1 MILKSLVDDRP
12 ALLNVLAYMSL
23 ECPDTSSDCP
33 WQGYEHGAEI
43 FFQGEDCEQIMDVF
57 ASGLAVVGA
66 GIQVSKTTKRCYKNY
81 RDAEEQMLHAQNQG
95 NQLRQN
101 QLQLNQLP
109 ESTKECIGPA
119 LASLNDVNAA
129 LPKIPNPKRKRD
141 HMKWVVGGKSE
152 FERQISQS
160 ERIESLLNSNL
171 LLSVR
176 QDM

>member
-1 MILKSLVDDRP
+1 MILNSLVEDQP

-23 ECPDTSSDCP
+23 KSPDISSDCL
-33 WQGYEHGAEI
+33 WQGYEHAAGIATK
-43 FFQGEDCEQIMDVF
+43 GEDCEQTMEVF
-57 ASGLAVVGA
+57 ASGLAIVGA
-66 GIQVSKTTKRCYKNY
+66 GIQVSKTTKDCYDNY
-81 RDAEEQMLHAQNQG
+81 QNAEEQMLHAQNQG

-129 LPKIPNPKRKRD
+129 LPKIPHLKRKRD
-141 HMKWVVGGKSE
+141 HLRWVFGGKSE
-152 FERQISQS
+152 FERQISQI
-160 ERIESLLNSNL
+160 ERIGGLLNSNL
-171 LLSVR
+171 LLSIC

>member
-1 MILKSLVDDRP
+1 M
-12 ALLNVLAYMSL
+12 
-23 ECPDTSSDCP
+23 E
-33 WQGYEHGAEI
+33 
-43 FFQGEDCEQIMDVF
+43 VF

-66 GIQVSKTTKRCYKNY
+66 GIQVSKTAKSCYDNY

-129 LPKIPNPKRKRD
+129 LPKIPHLKRKRN
-141 HMKWVVGGKSE
+141 HLKWVFGGKSE

-171 LLSVR
+171 LLSIC